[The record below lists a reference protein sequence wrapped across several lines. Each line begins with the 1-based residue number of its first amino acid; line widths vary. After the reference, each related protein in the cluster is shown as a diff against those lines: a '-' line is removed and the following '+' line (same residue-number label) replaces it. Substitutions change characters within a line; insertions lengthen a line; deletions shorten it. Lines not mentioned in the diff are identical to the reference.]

1 MFFSTSNAF
10 GASRKAPGKSGS
22 GKSTWARGVVAC
34 GKCGTAN
41 TVQRF
46 EAIVDEFS
54 VRCSR
59 CGHRGFYR
67 KNEIGVQ
74 QMAERRQKP
83 R

>member
-10 GASRKAPGKSGS
+10 APSRKAP

-34 GKCGTAN
+34 GKCGTAT

-46 EAIVDEFS
+46 ETIVDEFS
-54 VRCSR
+54 VRCGR

-67 KNEIGVQ
+67 KNEIGIQ
-74 QMAERRQKP
+74 QMAERRLKP